1 MFNPLIW
8 LSLLSSTLA
17 LPTLHQQERRLL
29 APLRRAESIPRAIP
43 SSPNAYIVSLRPG
56 TVDPSARADWLSS
69 VLDTPATTSNLTS
82 TANNTVKT
90 NESHHDQHSLRHG
103 YKRTEDNGYVLGW
116 DERVFNGL
124 AGTFTDS
131 EVDALR
137 ARDEVAYI
145 QQDILLHTT
154 SQVNQTNAPW
164 GISRLSSIDALLANS
179 NPADLNFQ
187 YVFDSSGGQGV
198 DVYVLDTG
206 VRTTHQDFGGRAIF
220 LQSFGSGVPGQDIN
234 GHGSHVSG
242 TAIGSVFGMAKSATI
257 QMIKCMDD
265 SGSGTTADIVS
276 AINLAATTAGSTGRP
291 SVVSMSIAGPANQAI
306 DDAVSNSV
314 SLGVPFVVAAGNE
327 SRDADEDSP
336 ARLGGPNG
344 NSGVITVGATVIDD
358 TLATFSNTGSNV
370 DILAPGQDVL
380 SVGVASDTAV
390 QNLSGTSMST
400 PHISGLAA
408 LILGSEGNL
417 SPAALKARILSLS
430 SSGVISGVVNGTSN
444 LLGSTINGL

>member
-90 NESHHDQHSLRHG
+90 NESHHDQHSLKQG

-145 QQDILLHTT
+145 QQGPF
-154 SQVNQTNAPW
+154 S
-164 GISRLSSIDALLANS
+164 
-179 NPADLNFQ
+179 
-187 YVFDSSGGQGV
+187 
-198 DVYVLDTG
+198 
-206 VRTTHQDFGGRAIF
+206 
-220 LQSFGSGVPGQDIN
+220 
-234 GHGSHVSG
+234 
-242 TAIGSVFGMAKSATI
+242 
-257 QMIKCMDD
+257 
-265 SGSGTTADIVS
+265 
-276 AINLAATTAGSTGRP
+276 P
-291 SVVSMSIAGPANQAI
+291 SKPR
-306 DDAVSNSV
+306 
-314 SLGVPFVVAAGNE
+314 F
-327 SRDADEDSP
+327 
-336 ARLGGPNG
+336 
-344 NSGVITVGATVIDD
+344 
-358 TLATFSNTGSNV
+358 
-370 DILAPGQDVL
+370 
-380 SVGVASDTAV
+380 
-390 QNLSGTSMST
+390 QNLTSPIQISSST
-400 PHISGLAA
+400 PLPKLTRRTHHGGSLA
-408 LILGSEGNL
+408 
-417 SPAALKARILSLS
+417 SLQ
-430 SSGVISGVVNGTSN
+430 
-444 LLGSTINGL
+444 